1 MKVRTKMHGKWCRRF
16 IGTGVDIQSRREIS
30 EVVMEE
36 GMGEGWIIT
45 RRRHHGITH
54 EPVTAVFLCET
65 GNVVDENIRAK

>member
-36 GMGEGWIIT
+36 GMGEGGIIT
-45 RRRHHGITH
+45 RRRHHGK
-54 EPVTAVFLCET
+54 EYQPVTAVFLGET
-65 GNVVDENIRAK
+65 AKVVDKNIRAK